1 MNALKYILAIVGYY
15 WMGFSGLLLGLFG
28 GIALQAYKQHGS
40 AAFSPKA
47 RMQKAQQQKG
57 VFLETLFVL
66 MGKLAKADGHVSK
79 EEIDHVEALMTSL
92 NIRDQR
98 RTDAIAQFKRGS
110 DDDYDAQALLSTFVQ
125 VCGSSPR
132 LTHFLLVYLIGVA
145 MADGQFSAEEEA
157 VLRSIAIQ
165 IGYSEVLFNALLQQ
179 TRAQDQFR
187 KQGGQYQQGQG
198 APRPPSTKATLEA
211 AYEALGVT
219 PANSDVAVKKAYRK
233 LISQFHPDKLI
244 GQGVPKEMIEV
255 ATERSQ
261 EVRAAYELI
270 TEHRKSKA

>member
-1 MNALKYILAIVGYY
+1 
-15 WMGFSGLLLGLFG
+15 
-28 GIALQAYKQHGS
+28 
-40 AAFSPKA
+40 
-47 RMQKAQQQKG
+47 
-57 VFLETLFVL
+57 

-98 RTDAIAQFKRGS
+98 RKEAIAQFKRGS
-110 DDDYDAQALLSTFVQ
+110 DDDYDAQTLLSTFVQ

-157 VLRSIAIQ
+157 VLRSIAMQ

-198 APRPPSTKATLEA
+198 RGQGAPRPPSTKATLEA

-219 PANSDVAVKKAYRK
+219 PANSDVA
-233 LISQFHPDKLI
+233 
-244 GQGVPKEMIEV
+244 G
-255 ATERSQ
+255 
-261 EVRAAYELI
+261 
-270 TEHRKSKA
+270 